1 MARSHFHARLPLGA
15 GDWGGG
21 SGDGPSFVASL
32 TEEAPWINHKSTLEN
47 PDGIPETGN
56 PACYRINPLGTF
68 VLEVWDSCE
77 AVAVPQRPAAGGE
90 DGGGDPLRLPVHHL
104 LPGRLRRGHHQRLT

>member
-1 MARSHFHARLPLGA
+1 MALLPDTIFTIYQQPTEVLSLMQRA
-15 GDWGGG
+15 
-21 SGDGPSFVASL
+21 SLLASL

-77 AVAVPQRPAAGGE
+77 AVAVPE
-90 DGGGDPLRLPVHHL
+90 GDRIM
-104 LPGRLRRGHHQRLT
+104 RM